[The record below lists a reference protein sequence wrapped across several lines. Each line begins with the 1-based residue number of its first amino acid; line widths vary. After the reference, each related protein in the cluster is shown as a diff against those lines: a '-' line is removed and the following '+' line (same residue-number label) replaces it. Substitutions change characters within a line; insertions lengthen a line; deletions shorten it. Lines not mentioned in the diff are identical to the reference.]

1 MMLEVIWL
9 VAFNTTIKLIR
20 HSYMPEATL
29 SDVCDVVL
37 LCFLNGACVARLL
50 SIRKP
55 LWVYEH
61 TRSLDK
67 LHGKKLAKVTHL
79 HTLLVLNVLKMLEA
93 TSFEK
98 IYTVKKWTRMQNKQC
113 NGVKVSLKVLKF
125 YNNELQT
132 CRLRRLRVTSSLSWW
147 NFCSNLMSICKKI
160 STVPQFSKYDR
171 RPPTFKIWQTTV
183 SSLSLRSWKD
193 FQILKK
199 GSVVLI
205 ERCSKAISST
215 VASVKFLI
223 FQDLAHRDVQVAFK
237 SV

>member
-113 NGVKVSLKVLKF
+113 NGVKVSLKVIKF

-147 NFCSNLMSICKKI
+147 NFCSNLMSICKKFPR
-160 STVPQFSKYDR
+160 SPNFQNMTDDPQLSKYDR
-171 RPPTFKIWQTTV
+171 YNSVFPL
-183 SSLSLRSWKD
+183 SSQLKRLPD
-193 FQILKK
+193 FKK
-199 GSVVLI
+199 GSVVLT
-205 ERCSKAISST
+205 ERCSTAIPST

-223 FQDLAHRDVQVAFK
+223 FQDLAHRDV
-237 SV
+237 

>member
-1 MMLEVIWL
+1 MRP
-9 VAFNTTIKLIR
+9 TPTR
-20 HSYMPEATL
+20 
-29 SDVCDVVL
+29 
-37 LCFLNGACVARLL
+37 L

-98 IYTVKKWTRMQNKQC
+98 INTVKNWTRMKNKQC
-113 NGVKVSLKVLKF
+113 NGVKLK
-125 YNNELQT
+125 
-132 CRLRRLRVTSSLSWW
+132 RL
-147 NFCSNLMSICKKI
+147 
-160 STVPQFSKYDR
+160 P
-171 RPPTFKIWQTTV
+171 
-183 SSLSLRSWKD
+183 D
-193 FQILKK
+193 FKK

-205 ERCSKAISST
+205 ERCSTAISST

-223 FQDLAHRDVQVAFK
+223 FQDLAHRDVSSRLLSNLSNKIVLK
-237 SV
+237 KGVKEWPLVIHLEMWSVPIIVTID